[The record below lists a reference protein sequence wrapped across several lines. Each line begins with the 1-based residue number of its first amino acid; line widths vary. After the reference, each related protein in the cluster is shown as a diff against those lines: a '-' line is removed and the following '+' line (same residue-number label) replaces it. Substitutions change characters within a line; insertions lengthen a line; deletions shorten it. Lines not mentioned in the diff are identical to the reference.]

1 MKAILLQAAVLVG
14 LAAGAGALSYRF
26 HPEAPPLYLYL
37 DTRVAEGELTLTQV
51 RALEQQAGGVLWV
64 DARVRSEFEKEHIP
78 GAILLNEQ
86 EWETLMFES
95 VEVISRN
102 DKPIVIYCDAQRCDA
117 SHRLAEKLRDLGQP
131 DVHVLAGGWSAW
143 KSGQGK

>member
-1 MKAILLQAAVLVG
+1 MKPALFQAAGLVLLSAV
-14 LAAGAGALSYRF
+14 AGVLSQRF
-26 HPEAPPLYLYL
+26 HPGAPALYLHL
-37 DTRVAEGELTLTQV
+37 ETRVAEGEVSFAEV
-51 RALEQQAGGVLWV
+51 RALEQAGGVLWV
-64 DARVRSEFEKEHIP
+64 DARVRSEYEKEHVP

-86 EWETLMFES
+86 EWEQLMFEA
-95 VEVISRN
+95 VETISRN

-131 DVHVLAGGWSAW
+131 DVRVLAGGWNAW

>member
-1 MKAILLQAAVLVG
+1 MKSALMQALVLVVLG
-14 LAAGAGALSYRF
+14 AAAGVASYRL
-26 HPEAPPLYLYL
+26 HPEAPALYLHL
-37 DTRVAEGELTLTQV
+37 ETRVADGELTLAQV
-51 RALEQQAGGVLWV
+51 RAMEQAGGVLWV
-64 DARVRSEFEKEHIP
+64 DARVRSEYDKEHVP

-86 EWETLMFES
+86 EWEQLMFEA
-95 VEVISRN
+95 VETISRN

-131 DVHVLAGGWSAW
+131 EVHVLAGGWNAW